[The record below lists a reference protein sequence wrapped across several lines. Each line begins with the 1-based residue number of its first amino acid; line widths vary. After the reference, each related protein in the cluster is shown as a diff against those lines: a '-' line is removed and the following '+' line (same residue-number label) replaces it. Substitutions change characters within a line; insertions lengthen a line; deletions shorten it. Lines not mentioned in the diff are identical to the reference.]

1 MSSFEAT
8 NEYFDEAARRM
19 DLPAA
24 IERLLVTPRRELQV
38 RVAIERDDGSVSTFV
53 GFRVQHRFDPH
64 AQAVRCRFAQRGGSQ
79 PIAHALDA
87 IHLGAAGAG

>member
-19 DLPAA
+19 DLPTA

-53 GFRVQHRFDPH
+53 GFRVQHDSS
-64 AQAVRCRFAQRGGSQ
+64 RGPMKGGLRYHQ
-79 PIAHALDA
+79 DVDLDE
-87 IHLGAAGAG
+87 HGRSPR